1 MFDLYY
7 TTFAIAN
14 WEAGIPRNAVHQ
26 HNSLS
31 KASGAHSV
39 AVAVPFVPPRQSGAH
54 TVSLSTYLL
63 FEPSHNTSLEPYA
76 PLCNDSTKRTSNNDT
91 AKSSHPVYTGA
102 PIHFTFFR
110 IFSAYPRTTFRQT
123 QQSLNWI
130 APSQHECINQPI
142 QYIVE
147 RHPL

>member
-63 FEPSHNTSLEPYA
+63 FEPPHNTSLEPYA

-102 PIHFTFFR
+102 PIHFTFFSDLFGLSTHYFPPNATISQLDR
-110 IFSAYPRTTFRQT
+110 PITTWMHQSTYP
-123 QQSLNWI
+123 I
-130 APSQHECINQPI
+130 
-142 QYIVE
+142 YMGV
-147 RHPL
+147 